1 MNRNELIET
10 ANEMS
15 FGALSDWIRGNLCAI
30 DCERMSFRAMQYLT
44 WETRELQI
52 VHADRVAN
60 NERW

>member
-1 MNRNELIET
+1 MTQNEIIE
-10 ANEMS
+10 AAEEMS
-15 FGALSDWIRGNLCAI
+15 FGALCDWIRGNLYAI
-30 DCERMSFRAMQYLT
+30 DHERMSFRAMQYLT